1 MYFFKQKTAYDMRMM
16 HWSSDVCSSDLFQRD
31 QTELWFRRA
40 VQVRATE
47 GVAAQATFLDIEYRS
62 LIDDPV
68 AAITHIYAA
77 ADMEPPPDPA
87 RFVAHYQAAR
97 PRHAQDRKST
107 RLNSSH

>member
-1 MYFFKQKTAYDMRMM
+1 MY
-16 HWSSDVCSSDLFQRD
+16 SDEVDAADVGRFQRD

-68 AAITHIYAA
+68 AAITHTYAPP
-77 ADMEPPPDPA
+77 DLEPLPDPA
-87 RFVAHYQAAR
+87 PLPAHHQAAPPPPPHGATGSAAGR
-97 PRHAQDRKST
+97 DIAGHYVYI
-107 RLNSSH
+107 